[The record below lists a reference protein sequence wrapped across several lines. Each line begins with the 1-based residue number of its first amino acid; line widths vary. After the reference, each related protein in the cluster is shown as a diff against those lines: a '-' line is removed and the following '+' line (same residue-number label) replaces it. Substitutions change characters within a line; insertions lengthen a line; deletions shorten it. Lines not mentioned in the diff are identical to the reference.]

1 MNEPLLAV
9 TSGEPA
15 GIGIDICL
23 DLPNMDLPCPV
34 VVLGDETLLAQRA
47 AQLGRNVRI
56 QRWSGEKQPA
66 PDALNVY
73 HIPLRAPCTAGR
85 LDPRNSPYVVEL
97 LDKAMDGIADGVF
110 AGMVTA
116 PVHKGVI
123 NQHYGDKMYFSGHT
137 EYLAERSGTPQ
148 VVMMLAGGGLR
159 VALLT
164 THLPLKDVAGRISHE
179 LVESVARI
187 LDKDLREKFRLPQPK
202 ILLAGLNPHAGENGY
217 LGREEIDIMQP
228 ATRCLPTRCFSRF
241 IWTARTPY
249 WQHITTKACPC

>member
-23 DLPNMDLPCPV
+23 DLPNMDLLCPV

-47 AQLGRNVRI
+47 AQLGHHVRI
-56 QRWSGEKQPA
+56 QRWRGEKQPA

-123 NQHYGDKMYFSGHT
+123 NQHYGDKMYFSGYT
-137 EYLAERSGTPQ
+137 EYLAERPGTRGQ
-148 VVMMLAGGGLR
+148 GLLRAGF
-159 VALLT
+159 VT
-164 THLPLKDVAGRISHE
+164 
-179 LVESVARI
+179 
-187 LDKDLREKFRLPQPK
+187 REGQKHPDGQ
-202 ILLAGLNPHAGENGY
+202 E
-217 LGREEIDIMQP
+217 D
-228 ATRCLPTRCFSRF
+228 
-241 IWTARTPY
+241 
-249 WQHITTKACPC
+249 